1 MSATERETVIVRV
14 KYRGVEQTFTG
25 NVNDVW
31 VGVNRFFAEMI
42 PAFDVIGKVLLT
54 VDLNK
59 LIDDCR
65 DVIAVTPEG
74 PTILVSKKMLT
85 DSETLALLLLSAYV
99 GRKTGLL
106 DHEALTKEA
115 LVAELGKSSKITST
129 RLGELCREGWASKT
143 EEGQYR
149 LTTLGIKRLQ
159 DDVLPKARARSDA

>member
-1 MSATERETVIVRV
+1 LSAAEREKVIVHV

-54 VDLNK
+54 VDLK
-59 LIDDCR
+59 ELIDDCR

-74 PTILVSKKMLT
+74 PTIVISKKMLT

-99 GRKTGLL
+99 GHKMGLL
-106 DHEALTKEA
+106 DHDALAKEA

-129 RLGELCREGWASKT
+129 RLGELCREGWAART

-159 DDVLPKARARSDA
+159 DEVLPKARTRSEA

>member
-1 MSATERETVIVRV
+1 LSAAEREKVIVHV
-14 KYRGVEQTFTG
+14 KYRGVKQTFTG

-42 PAFDVIGKVLLT
+42 PAFDVVGKVLLT
-54 VDLNK
+54 VDINE

-65 DVIAVTPEG
+65 NVIAVTSEG
-74 PTILVSKKMLT
+74 PTILISKKTLT

-99 GRKTGLL
+99 GRKMGLL
-106 DHEALTKEA
+106 DRDSLAKEA

-129 RLGELCREGWASKT
+129 RLGELCREGWAART
-143 EEGQYR
+143 EDGQYR

-159 DDVLPKARARSDA
+159 DEVLPKVRARSEA